1 MKLLDNES
9 VNLLIHFI
17 YDALQYE
24 HAELFLNDAVDDVI
38 SSNFDAHDSTTFFS
52 DFVRS
57 SGQSLYNSSIPSDE
71 NQERVDT
78 LLGHIRHAIS
88 LNVKNYKIEVERD
101 AFYDVLQ
108 KMSIGVLLADTNG
121 EVVAHNQYF
130 KDMLSQHAAL
140 SIKNNRLVYD
150 GKAPRFHTDN
160 LVSHLAADF
169 RGHRSFIARVPVDT
183 GYAPDFLMLIYRAN
197 YAEFDSR
204 NKSLYVL
211 FCYTEKLAQSLSVD
225 FLMSIYSLTH
235 AEAQLTR
242 ILVAGYDINEA
253 ALHLS
258 VSAHTAR
265 THLKSIFRKTNTHR
279 QAELVSTVLTG
290 PGLIARL
297 AGNPVNKQVSRHSD
311 LNKLKSNNCAVLENY
326 FELEDKR
333 RICYA
338 QYGDADG
345 FPVFVC
351 HGIFGSRLQR
361 HPDDS
366 IIKALG
372 IRLIIPDRPGFGL
385 SDAKID
391 RTLLDWADDMIQLAD
406 SLKIDRFSVLG
417 YCTGGPHAL
426 ACAYRYP
433 ERVLRLCLVSSFT
446 PYTLSMLAD
455 MRPLSRLMLGVA
467 QYSPALL
474 KLMLRPV
481 FKGQK
486 YLFGRSPRFL
496 RNIMDA
502 NYSKCTEDSIQANI
516 AENLAE
522 VFRNTDATIADD
534 VLAISREWDFELA
547 SVNVE
552 VQAWYGAGDREM
564 PLTFAEELNALPN
577 INTNIIPEMDHSLI
591 YLHWQEILQTLGSG
605 LHQKTLQRIH

>member
-24 HAELFLNDAVDDVI
+24 HAELFLNDTVDDVI
-38 SSNFDAHDSTTFFS
+38 SSSFDAHDSATFFS

-57 SGQSLYNSSIPSDE
+57 SGQSLYNPAVPSDE
-71 NQERVDT
+71 NQARVDA

-108 KMSIGVLLADTNG
+108 KMPIGVLLADVNG
-121 EVVAHNQYF
+121 EVVTHNQYF
-130 KDMLSQHAAL
+130 QDMLSQHAAL
-140 SIKNNRLVYD
+140 SIKNNRLVYG
-150 GKAPRFHTDN
+150 GKASQFHTDN

-169 RGHRSFIARVPVDT
+169 GEQRSFITRVPVDSGDT
-183 GYAPDFLMLIYRAN
+183 SDCLMLIYRAN
-197 YAEFDSR
+197 YAEFDPR

-211 FCYTEKLAQSLSVD
+211 FCYTEMLAQSLSVD
-225 FLMSIYSLTH
+225 LLMSIYSLTH

-242 ILVAGYDINEA
+242 ILVSGYDINEA
-253 ALHLS
+253 ALHLNVS
-258 VSAHTAR
+258 VHTTR
-265 THLKSIFRKTNTHR
+265 THLKSIFKKTNTHR

-297 AGNPVNKQVSRHSD
+297 AGSPVSKQVNKGAD
-311 LNKLKSNNCAVLENY
+311 FNKIKSTDYAVLENY
-326 FELEDKR
+326 FEMKDKR

-345 FPVFVC
+345 FPVFFC

-372 IRLIIPDRPGFGL
+372 MRLIIPDRPGFGL
-385 SDAKID
+385 SDAKAD
-391 RTLLDWADDMIQLAD
+391 RTLLDWADDMVQLAD
-406 SLKIDRFSVLG
+406 SLDIDRFSVLG
-417 YCTGGPHAL
+417 YCSGGPHAL

-486 YLFGRSPRFL
+486 YLFVRSPRFL

-502 NYSKCTEDSIQANI
+502 NYSRCTEDSIQANI

-522 VFRNTDATIADD
+522 VFRNTDATITDD
-534 VLAISREWDFELA
+534 VLAISRAWDFELA

-564 PLTFAEELNALPN
+564 PLTFAEGLNALPN
-577 INTNIIPEMDHSLI
+577 ININIIPDMDHSLI
-591 YLHWQEILQTLGSG
+591 YLHWKEILQTLGED
-605 LHQKTLQRIH
+605 LDQKSSQCIH